1 MPKAIG
7 RAGIGAYKGKKTIYV
22 NIASGSYEVEFDYKT
37 LNLVKADDVHSG
49 EWITFEGKADL
60 EYFKKRYNKI
70 YTYARRKA
78 REFKDSKT
86 KARKK

>member
-1 MPKAIG
+1 MSKALG
-7 RAGIGAYKGKKTIYV
+7 KAYIGAYKGKKTVYV
-22 NIASGSYEVEFDYKT
+22 NISGMYEVEFDYKT
-37 LNLVKADDVHSG
+37 LDLVKADDVHSG

-78 REFKDSKT
+78 REYKNSKT